1 MTGAEPSF
9 RVWTE
14 GIEPAATVA
23 GDGPECVMEAG
34 PDSLPI
40 ATERV
45 AVALA
50 VWVGLGPR
58 PVPDHPAIRLAPG
71 PMAVLIGRHQAHG
84 HGLEPETA
92 VALQRRVDLGARHW
106 TIAAQRGR
114 WRRNL
119 EVVEGQGGIWRV
131 RPAGELVELAPTS
144 TTAVVRELIQLVATA
159 AHTAESEPAR
169 GPMNADRPASPSD

>member
-1 MTGAEPSF
+1 MTF

-14 GIEPAATVA
+14 GVEPAATVE
-23 GDGPECVMEAG
+23 GDGPECVMQAG

-40 ATERV
+40 ATERLP
-45 AVALA
+45 VALA

-71 PMAVLIGRHQAHG
+71 AMALIIGRRQAHG
-84 HGLEPETA
+84 HGLEPD
-92 VALQRRVDLGARHW
+92 VATGLQRCLDEGVRHW
-106 TIAAQRGR
+106 TVAVQRGG

-119 EVVEGQGGIWRV
+119 EVVEGDGGIWRV
-131 RPAGELVELAPTS
+131 RTAGVLVELAPTS
-144 TTAVVRELIQLVATA
+144 TTAVVRELIALVAA
-159 AHTAESEPAR
+159 AGSGERAGR